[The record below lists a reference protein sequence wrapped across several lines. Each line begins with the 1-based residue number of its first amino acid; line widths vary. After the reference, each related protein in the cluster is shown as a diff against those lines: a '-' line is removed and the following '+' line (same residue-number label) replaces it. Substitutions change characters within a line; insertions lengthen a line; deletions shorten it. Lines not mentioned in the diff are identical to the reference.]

1 VTNSKTIKPTWYS
14 LTENL
19 ELDFSVT
26 KSQDIMIGGK
36 LAFFEKATNGGRE
49 ER

>member
-1 VTNSKTIKPTWYS
+1 MKPMGYS

-26 KSQDIMIGGK
+26 KSQGIMIGGK
-36 LAFFEKATNGGRE
+36 PAFLEKATNGGRE